1 MTVPQIV
8 SILPAMRTLIAASFV
23 VVGCSGSPPPPPVTP
38 QPPPP
43 HVEAAKLPDPSPPTF
58 RLPTDVMPA
67 RQTIELTIDP
77 TKASAAG
84 AIHVDANVA
93 KPTRVVWMNAVDLH
107 VHDAMLGGKPARVIE
122 KGDVIGLVADAEFPL
137 GPLAIDAKFEA
148 PIDKDRSRGLYSAA
162 EGNES
167 YAYTFFEPI
176 DARRAFPCF
185 DDPSFKIP
193 WTLVFHVRE
202 HDVALGNAPVAK
214 ESPEANGGKRV
225 ELAESKPLPSYLV
238 AFVVGPF
245 DVIDDGLAGRA
256 NTPVRFVVP
265 KGHTDALAFAK
276 SVTPRVVAALEDY
289 FDMPYPFVKLDVAV
303 VPRSWG
309 TMEHPG
315 IVALGQPL
323 TLIKPEQDTRDREDR
338 YTDIAAHELGHYWFG
353 DLVTMKWWD
362 DIWLNEALGE
372 WLDKIITDAVM
383 PKWHVLDWRLREA
396 MSGMSADETVSVK
409 PIHREITS
417 NDQIEGSFDNAITY
431 FKGAS
436 IIHACEA
443 FVGADKWQT
452 FIRSYIRKHASG
464 NADDRDFV
472 TEMRA
477 ALGDAVATAFDTYVH
492 QPGVPVV
499 TITCD
504 KDHLAIAKARSFPA
518 GTHPPPTRV
527 YTWPIPVCVR
537 FGDAT
542 HSQRACTTTDSIP
555 VDKCPAWIE
564 PNDSA
569 SGYYRS
575 IIDPKLLDVAKLS
588 GTEKRMALS
597 DLRSMVSREQLS
609 LDVAIGRAAKLAADP
624 DPVVALWAV
633 DNAQFRT
640 DAFDDAFD
648 HAAKQWR
655 VANFGKLA
663 RALSWKRAAG
673 DSDDREKLREQVVS
687 LVADADPAFGKQGAT
702 IADEW
707 LAKHAKLDD
716 ELVVAAL
723 QAAAEY
729 GDAARFDRY
738 VAAAKA
744 ATSVSER
751 GMIINGI
758 GGFRTPALAQKALDL
773 VLGHDLDIRDTWRL
787 AIYEASHRETRD
799 IAIEFLKAHLGE
811 LLPRLRDDEQGW
823 LTGALAGMACDT
835 AHRDAF
841 AALVKPYESKFD
853 DIKRG
858 FEKSAQCIKQLEHEQ
873 PALERLV
880 KK

>member
-1 MTVPQIV
+1 VLWITTAAAGDATT
-8 SILPAMRTLIAASFV
+8 PAA
-23 VVGCSGSPPPPPVTP
+23 GSRRRR
-38 QPPPP
+38 
-43 HVEAAKLPDPSPPTF
+43 EAAGSRAAGVSVADRCDAGAADDRADDRSDETERIRRDSHRRECRQADARGVDERARSARPRCDARRQARTRDRKRRRDRS
-58 RLPTDVMPA
+58 RHRCRAPA
-67 RQTIELTIDP
+67 R
-77 TKASAAG
+77 
-84 AIHVDANVA
+84 
-93 KPTRVVWMNAVDLH
+93 
-107 VHDAMLGGKPARVIE
+107 
-122 KGDVIGLVADAEFPL
+122 
-137 GPLAIDAKFEA
+137 PLAIDAKFAA
-148 PIDKDRSRGLYSAA
+148 PIDKEHSRGLYSAD

-176 DARRAFPCF
+176 DARRAFPSF

-214 ESPEANGGKRV
+214 ETPEANGMKRV
-225 ELAESKPLPSYLV
+225 ELVESKPLPSYLV

-256 NTPVRFVVP
+256 NTPVRFIVP
-265 KGHTDALAFAK
+265 KGHTDELGYAK
-276 SVTPRVVAALEDY
+276 QVTPRIVGALEDY
-289 FDMPYPFVKLDVAV
+289 FDTPYPFVKLDVAV
-303 VPRSWG
+303 VPRFWG

-323 TLIKPEQDTRDREDR
+323 TLIKPDEDTHARELQ
-338 YTDIAAHELGHYWFG
+338 YTNTAAHELGHYWFG

-372 WLDKIITDAVM
+372 WLDMITTNAVE
-383 PKWHVLDWRLREA
+383 PKWHYRSERIQLALA
-396 MSGMSADETVSVK
+396 GMSADETVSVK
-409 PIHREITS
+409 PMHREITS

-431 FKGAS
+431 DKGS
-436 IIHACEA
+436 SVLRACEA

-472 TEMRA
+472 GEMRA
-477 ALGDAVATAFDTYVH
+477 SLGDAVATAFDTYIH

-518 GTHPPPTRV
+518 GSHPPPTKFL
-527 YTWPIPVCVR
+527 TWPIPVCAR

-564 PNDSA
+564 PNDDA
-569 SGYYRS
+569 TGYYRS
-575 IIDPKLLDVAKLS
+575 VVDPKLYDVAKLS
-588 GTEKRMALS
+588 PFEKRMGLA
-597 DLRSMVSREQLS
+597 DMRSMVKRDQLAI
-609 LDVAIGRAAKLAADP
+609 DVAIARAAKLASDP
-624 DPVVALWAV
+624 DPLVAGMAV
-633 DNAQFRT
+633 GNANFRM
-640 DAFDDAFD
+640 DAYDDAFFV
-648 HAAKQWR
+648 AANKWR
-655 VANFGKLA
+655 VASFSGLA
-663 RALSWKRAAG
+663 RSLSWQRAPS
-673 DSDDREKLREQVVS
+673 DSNEREDLREELVS
-687 LVADADPAFGKQGAT
+687 FIAYSDAAFAKQGAK
-702 IADEW
+702 IADAW
-707 LAKHAKLDD
+707 LAKHFKIDD
-716 ELVVAAL
+716 GLLVAAL
-723 QAAAEY
+723 QAGAEI

-744 ATSVSER
+744 ASSVSER
-751 GMIINGI
+751 GTIINGI
-758 GGFRTPALAQKALDL
+758 GGFRTPELAQKALEL

-787 AIYEASHRETRD
+787 VLYQASHYETRD

-811 LLPRLRDDEQGW
+811 LMPRLRDDEQGW
-823 LTGALAGMACDT
+823 LTGALAGMACDP

-853 DIKRG
+853 DIKRN
-858 FEKSAQCIKQLEHEQ
+858 FEKSAQCIKQMEHDKD
-873 PALERLV
+873 ALERLV

>member
-1 MTVPQIV
+1 
-8 SILPAMRTLIAASFV
+8 MRSVIAASFIV
-23 VVGCSGSPPPPPVTP
+23 AGCSGSPPPPVAMPS
-38 QPPPP
+38 PPPP
-43 HVEAAKLPDPSPPTF
+43 APAEVAKLPDPPPPAF
-58 RLPTDVMPA
+58 RLPTDVLPSHE
-67 RQTIELTIDP
+67 TIELTIDP
-77 TKASAAG
+77 TKASAPG
-84 AIHVDANVA
+84 AIHIDANVT
-93 KPTRVVWMNAVDLH
+93 KPTRVVWMNALDLH
-107 VHDAMLGGKPARVIE
+107 VHDATLGGKPARVIE
-122 KGDVIGLVADAEFPL
+122 KADVIGLVVDAELPI

-148 PIDKDRSRGLYSAA
+148 PIDKEHSRGIYAAA

-176 DARRAFPCF
+176 DSRRAFPSF

-193 WTLVFHVRE
+193 WTLVFHVRAN
-202 HDVALGNAPVAK
+202 DVALGNAPVAK
-214 ESPEANGGKRV
+214 ETPEANGMKRV

-265 KGHTDALAFAK
+265 KGHQAELAFAK
-276 SVTPRVVAALEDY
+276 SVTPHIVGALEDY

-303 VPRSWG
+303 VPRFWG

-372 WLDKIITDAVM
+372 WLDKIITNAVM
-383 PKWHVLDWRLREA
+383 PQWHVLDWRMGESSA
-396 MSGMSADETVSVK
+396 GMAADETVSVK
-409 PIHREITS
+409 PIHRVITS

-452 FIRSYIRKHASG
+452 FIRSYIRKHAGG

-472 TEMRA
+472 NEMRA
-477 ALGDAVATAFDTYVH
+477 ALGDPVATAFDTYIH

-499 TITCD
+499 TVTCE
-504 KDHLAIAKARSFPA
+504 KDHLAIAKSRSFPA
-518 GTHPPPTRV
+518 GSHPPPTRF

-537 FGDAT
+537 YGDAT
-542 HSQRACTTTDSIP
+542 HSQRACTTTDSIT

-575 IIDPKLLDVAKLS
+575 IVDPKLFDVAKLS
-588 GTEKRMALS
+588 GDEKRMGVS
-597 DLRSMVSREQLS
+597 DLRSMVTREQLAI
-609 LDVAIGRAAKLAADP
+609 DVAIGRAAKLASDP

-633 DNAQFRT
+633 DNAQFRNDVFG
-640 DAFDDAFD
+640 DAFVI
-648 HAAKQWR
+648 AAQKWR
-655 VANFGKLA
+655 VANFGRLA
-663 RALSWKRAAG
+663 HALGWKRAAA
-673 DSDDREKLREQVVS
+673 DSDDREKLRESVVA
-687 LVADADPAFGKQGAT
+687 LVADADPAFGKQAT
-702 IADEW
+702 KLADEW
-707 LAKHAKLDD
+707 LAKHGKIDD
-716 ELVVAAL
+716 ALIVAAL
-723 QAAAEY
+723 QASAQY

-738 VAAAKA
+738 VAALKA
-744 ATSVSER
+744 ATSASDREILV
-751 GMIINGI
+751 NGI
-758 GGFRTPALAQKALDL
+758 GGFRTPELATKALDL

-787 AIYEASHRETRD
+787 VIYEASHRETRD
-799 IAIEFLKAHLGE
+799 LAIAWLEAHLAE
-811 LLPRLRDDEQGW
+811 LMPRLRDDEQGW
-823 LTGALAGMACDT
+823 LTGGLAGLACDA

-841 AALVKPYESKFD
+841 AALVKPYEAKYD

-858 FEKSAQCIKQLEHEQ
+858 FEKVDQCIKQMTHDQ
-873 PALERLV
+873 AALERLV